1 MAGRA
6 TPLKHST
13 KLPGGTELKLGFPL
27 MHSLKR
33 LNNLKLNKLL
43 KARARE
49 ITKLMTLTWEVISSQ
64 CLCTITLLQKF
75 LRKSPRNLK
84 EPLRTWPTHKHS
96 LIVKTRTHYSTLWE
110 TLKMSLHG
118 TIELQQTILLHLK
131 MMIINRTTKKCR
143 LSFSAS

>member
-1 MAGRA
+1 MEDKKKR
-6 TPLKHST
+6 LKHLT
-13 KLPGGTELKLGFPL
+13 RLPDGTELTLGFPR

-33 LNNLKLNKLL
+33 LSNLKLTKLL

-64 CLCTITLLQKF
+64 CLCTITLLQIF

-110 TLKMSLHG
+110 TLKTSLLG